1 MSRRIKGILFDIG
14 ETLLDFGKPDVHS
27 MFEAGA
33 RLAYEFL
40 KEINKPIPSFAAYH
54 RKQLW
59 AIRWAYLKSRFTRR
73 EFNSMDLIR
82 KIARRMGHE
91 LTREQSL
98 ELAWLWYE
106 PLSKCATVENGV
118 LEMLPRLQQ
127 AGMKMGII
135 SNTFIPGEVLDRHL
149 LDKGLLD
156 FFPVRVY
163 SCNVGFR
170 KPDRK
175 IFRIALKQLGLDPD
189 ETMFVGDSII
199 ADIQGANK
207 AGLVSVLKDPVD
219 YNADS
224 ATKPRCRIRNLTE
237 IETLVANYNDSASRD

>member
-1 MSRRIKGILFDIG
+1 MG
-14 ETLLDFGKPDVHS
+14 ETLLDFGQPDVHS

-33 RLAYEFL
+33 RLAYEYL
-40 KEINKPIPSFAAYH
+40 KKIDQPIPSFAAYH

-59 AIRWAYLKSRFTRR
+59 AIRWAYFKSRFTHR
-73 EFNSMDLIR
+73 EFNSLDLIR
-82 KIARRMGHE
+82 KICRRMGRE
-91 LTREQSL
+91 LTRQQSL

-106 PLSKCATVENGV
+106 PLSKCATVESGV
-118 LEMLPRLQQ
+118 PEMLSRLQQ
-127 AGMKMGII
+127 SGMKMGII

-149 LDKGLLD
+149 QDEGLLQ

-170 KPDRK
+170 KPDRR
-175 IFRIALKQLGLDPD
+175 IFRIALKQIGLAPE

-199 ADIQGANK
+199 ADIRGANK

-219 YNADS
+219 YNANSD
-224 ATKPRCRIRNLTE
+224 TKPCCRIRSLAE
-237 IETLVANYNDSASRD
+237 IETVIANYNDSANRD